1 MPDLLLCG
9 RCTFWQNKAFSWHQA
24 PLEFLLVCINPAS
37 FAFPTHIQCG
47 HTWLSGFMVVLNPVT
62 ANVVHFLSPLG
73 VIVKKW
79 NEAFIRPLF
88 RNCLPLTMPVMRK
101 KQRRQHKPVLEGL
114 KMFCRVETEVFLA
127 AASFFSSIMI
137 IKPTVKVH
145 LYYFVFKETMM
156 MMTVMRLILMF
167 TLGWLLLAELKYINK
182 LILACESELFWAT
195 FWNPV
200 GLPF

>member
-1 MPDLLLCG
+1 MIIRQSRQTGLGYVDLVCSRKAQSEDSSWILSSGSEARITCHFALFLTCGSSLPDLLLCG
-9 RCTFWQNKAFSWHQA
+9 RCTFWQNKAFSWHRA

-47 HTWLSGFMVVLNPVT
+47 HTWLSGFMVVLNPFT

-101 KQRRQHKPVLEGL
+101 KQRRQHK
-114 KMFCRVETEVFLA
+114 
-127 AASFFSSIMI
+127 SFQFW
-137 IKPTVKVH
+137 KDWKCFVGWKWK
-145 LYYFVFKETMM
+145 YF
-156 MMTVMRLILMF
+156 
-167 TLGWLLLAELKYINK
+167 
-182 LILACESELFWAT
+182 
-195 FWNPV
+195 
-200 GLPF
+200 